1 MEEENKKSSKKVG
14 IIISVIIIILL
25 IAGIIAWYT
34 ISNMDKNKPDEVL
47 YAYIDCLKNQDYE
60 GMYSLIS
67 DSTKQSIDKDT
78 YLARNKNIYEGI
90 EATNIEISDVETTIN
105 KKPKKYS
112 VKYTMTFDTLAG
124 KLSYDY
130 EMNFDRQDDNKYYI
144 NWDSGLIFPGLKE
157 SYKIRVYSNSGS
169 RGDILDRNGK
179 VLATNNENG
188 EREYP
193 YGEITAH
200 LVGYVRGISEEELE
214 SHKGEGY
221 TASSIIGKNGLE
233 LAFEDRL
240 KGKNGTGIY
249 MVDENENVLETIAET
264 DMEDG
269 EDIKTTIDVEL
280 QQKIYEEYGNDNG
293 FSVAM
298 NPKTGEVLAMVSTPS
313 FDSNKFITGFTD
325 EEWEALS
332 TDEDTPMFAR
342 YESTWVP
349 GSSFKPITGAIGL
362 TTNSF
367 TATESFG
374 NSTLSWQKD
383 ESWGDYKVT
392 TLTTYG
398 GASNLRNALIYS
410 DNVYFAKAAI
420 RIGADTFAKQLLK
433 IGFDK
438 EMDFPISMSTSQF
451 GSNNEFSSE
460 ISLADS
466 GYGQGKILVNPLHI
480 ASVYSAFVNDG
491 NMIKPYIEYAKTNT
505 DTDLNEKTDESKEKS
520 TEESE
525 QKYWIENA
533 FSKEAANEI
542 RDDLIQVVENPNGTG
557 YGARINGLTLA
568 GKTGT
573 AELKGAGED
582 EGEELGWFN
591 TFVVSDEDDEQL
603 LMINMIENVENR
615 GGSHYLLPI
624 IKRIIQDYLL

>member
-25 IAGIIAWYT
+25 IAGIIAWYI

-90 EATNIEISDVETTIN
+90 EATNIEISNVETTIN
-105 KKPKKYS
+105 KKPEKYS

-130 EMNFDRQDDNKYYI
+130 EMDFDRQDDNKYYI

-214 SHKGEGY
+214 AHKGEGY
-221 TASSIIGKNGLE
+221 TTSSIIGKNGLE
-233 LAFEDRL
+233 LAYEDRL

-280 QQKIYEEYGNDNG
+280 QQKIFEEYGNDNG

-374 NSTLSWQKD
+374 SSTLSWQKD

-505 DTDLNEKTDESKEKS
+505 DTDLNKKTAESKEKS
-520 TEESE
+520 TEDSE
-525 QKYWIENA
+525 QKYWIKNA

-557 YGARINGLTLA
+557 YEARINGITLA

>member
-25 IAGIIAWYT
+25 IAGIIAWHT

-214 SHKGEGY
+214 AHKGEGY

-557 YGARINGLTLA
+557 YEARINGLTLA

>member
-25 IAGIIAWYT
+25 IAGIIAWHT

-90 EATNIEISDVETTIN
+90 EATNIEISNVETTIN

-214 SHKGEGY
+214 AHKGEGY

-269 EDIKTTIDVEL
+269 EDIKTTIDLEL

-325 EEWEALS
+325 KEWEALS

-374 NSTLSWQKD
+374 SSTLSWQKD

-505 DTDLNEKTDESKEKS
+505 DLNENTAESKEKS
-520 TEESE
+520 TEDSE
-525 QKYWIENA
+525 QKYWIKNA

>member
-47 YAYIDCLKNQDYE
+47 YTYIDCLKNQDYE

-67 DSTKQSIDKDT
+67 DLTKQSIDKDT

-105 KKPKKYS
+105 KKPEKYS

-130 EMNFDRQDDNKYYI
+130 EMDFDRQEDNKYYI
-144 NWDSGLIFPGLKE
+144 NWNSGLIFPGLKE

-179 VLATNNENG
+179 MLATNNGNG

-214 SHKGEGY
+214 AHKGEGY

-269 EDIKTTIDVEL
+269 ENIKTTIDVEL

-374 NSTLSWQKD
+374 SSTLSWQKD

-505 DTDLNEKTDESKEKS
+505 DLNENTAESKEKS
-520 TEESE
+520 TEDSE
-525 QKYWIENA
+525 QKYWIKNA
-533 FSKEAANEI
+533 FSKEAADEI

-557 YGARINGLTLA
+557 YEARISGVTLA

-591 TFVVSDEDDEQL
+591 TFVVSDEADEQL

>member
-1 MEEENKKSSKKVG
+1 M
-14 IIISVIIIILL
+14 
-25 IAGIIAWYT
+25 
-34 ISNMDKNKPDEVL
+34 
-47 YAYIDCLKNQDYE
+47 
-60 GMYSLIS
+60 
-67 DSTKQSIDKDT
+67 
-78 YLARNKNIYEGI
+78 
-90 EATNIEISDVETTIN
+90 
-105 KKPKKYS
+105 
-112 VKYTMTFDTLAG
+112 
-124 KLSYDY
+124 
-130 EMNFDRQDDNKYYI
+130 
-144 NWDSGLIFPGLKE
+144 IFPDLKE

-214 SHKGEGY
+214 AHKGEGY

-533 FSKEAANEI
+533 FSKEVANEI

-557 YGARINGLTLA
+557 YEARINGLTLA

>member
-90 EATNIEISDVETTIN
+90 EATNIEISNVETTIN

-214 SHKGEGY
+214 AHKGEGY

-269 EDIKTTIDVEL
+269 EDIKTTIDLEL

-374 NSTLSWQKD
+374 SSTLSWQKD

-505 DTDLNEKTDESKEKS
+505 DLNENTAESKEKS
-520 TEESE
+520 TEDSE
-525 QKYWIENA
+525 QKYWIKNA